1 MTTLTLERATDEQ
14 IKQLARVASD
24 AAEKAVKDY
33 FKGSIVSKE
42 GAQRVHGTGDFAA
55 RVREGAILALADLSV
70 TDKYKDEEVTSKY
83 GYLSGYKKPKDV
95 IEQTNLLRQ
104 LFPGVGFADENMA
117 RPVVANA
124 EGYFAIPR
132 WQTIAPTY
140 GEAVQKVLDA
150 LKKAYKGKFYNYRD
164 GQLGPDHLRQ
174 SAKSAAMWEQI
185 GEAQK
190 GFDVLLVPAQ
200 FGLRHRGRSVRRAC
214 EVMESNEFGLGA
226 FAVGIMLLTHADRL
240 KHYDDLYV
248 DCAGDEF
255 HDPQFSA
262 APFDHAPCFNF
273 YGAEL
278 EFSAFWSGIANGF
291 YGSASGWAVPQA

>member
-33 FKGSIVSKE
+33 FKGAIVSKE
-42 GAQRVHGTGDFAA
+42 GAQRVHANGDFAA

-70 TDKYKDEEVTSKY
+70 TDKYKDEEVSSKY

-124 EGYFAIPR
+124 EGYFAVPR
-132 WQTIAPTY
+132 WQSIAPTY
-140 GEAVQKVLDA
+140 GEALQKVLDA
-150 LKKAYKGKFYNYRD
+150 LSKAYKGRFKNWRE
-164 GQLGPDHLRQ
+164 GELGPDQLRQ
-174 SAKSAAMWEQI
+174 SAKSAAFWEQI
-185 GEAQK
+185 GEEQK
-190 GFDVLLVPAQ
+190 GFDILLVPAQ
-200 FGLRHRGRSVRRAC
+200 FGIRHRGRSVRRAR
-214 EVMESNEFGLGA
+214 EVMESNECGLGA
-226 FAVGIMLLTHADRL
+226 FAVGIMLLTHEDRL
-240 KHYDDLYV
+240 QHYDDLWI

-255 HDPQFSA
+255 HDPRVSS
-262 APFDHAPCFNF
+262 APFVRAPIFYFLDDRLRFDAGHVGDAGGNF
-273 YGAEL
+273 G
-278 EFSAFWSGIANGF
+278 STSGF
-291 YGSASGWAVPQA
+291 LVPQA